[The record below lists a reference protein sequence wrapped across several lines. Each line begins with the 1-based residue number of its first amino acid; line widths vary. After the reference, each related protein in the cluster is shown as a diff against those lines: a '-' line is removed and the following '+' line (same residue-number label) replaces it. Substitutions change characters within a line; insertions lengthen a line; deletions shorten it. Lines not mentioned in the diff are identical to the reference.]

1 MFQETY
7 SLDSGI
13 HCLKCPAGTRV
24 VDDCHD
30 NLAEPVCAPCL
41 NHRFSDAPNG
51 EKHCKLCR
59 SSCPKYGKQV
69 QDCTNR
75 TNRVCT
81 CQPGYHRYPLDDIDQ
96 HFDFECQIHSKCKE
110 GYGEVYQGKWD
121 LNERCGFGNGS
132 FACSRFVLF
141 SIIKIKASPVFGSC
155 IFGFVCRLF
164 FIHAAV
170 THLSLFLS
178 LQFSLT
184 VQNFAWNLS
193 LYFCLLWVTR
203 TLSQAL
209 LAALDFMLILLLVS
223 SLAGWWF
230 WGDGRWRE
238 KREARGCKIVCRC
251 VCVDAGE
258 GEKQSDIYVMH

>member
-30 NLAEPVCAPCL
+30 DLAEPVCAPCSD
-41 NHRFSDAPNG
+41 HRFSDAPNG

-96 HFDFECQIHSKCKE
+96 HFEFDCQIHSKCEE

-121 LNERCGFGNGS
+121 LNERCSFGNGS
-132 FACSRFVLF
+132 FPCSRFVLF
-141 SIIKIKASPVFGSC
+141 SIIKITASPVFGSC
-155 IFGFVCRLF
+155 IFRFVCRLF

-178 LQFSLT
+178 LLLVLSHSSKLLLKPFSL
-184 VQNFAWNLS
+184 
-193 LYFCLLWVTR
+193 LLP
-203 TLSQAL
+203 TLSYSNPFTGIA
-209 LAALDFMLILLLVS
+209 S
-223 SLAGWWF
+223 
-230 WGDGRWRE
+230 
-238 KREARGCKIVCRC
+238 CT
-251 VCVDAGE
+251 
-258 GEKQSDIYVMH
+258 